1 MTFPV
6 MGTGY
11 GAVHQAGAV
20 HHRRGSGQGGGLLRA
35 RAAVAAALCLSGL
48 AALLAYQAGHRGL
61 ESRHAV
67 ALEEEIGSF
76 GTALNGRQVEDA
88 DAEFEDEFGEDPGHV
103 SRGEIRFNA
112 ALRALGG
119 RNPAYERRHRARFSV
134 ERRPNLAAR
143 WTAIPEPEEKKPA
156 KVEVKVVE
164 APAPAP
170 VSRLGMSDSEAR
182 NDLNSYF
189 STLSQQV
196 KDQEKKHAEQVLGEL
211 SGDSANAEGS
221 SGGGSNGNSARQSL
235 SGAKTHVQQV
245 ADQKVSALMK
255 LVKKAAASKQF
266 QEALVDASRD
276 TYRGSVVDDFE

>member
-1 MTFPV
+1 MRVVTR
-6 MGTGY
+6 
-11 GAVHQAGAV
+11 AVVQAGD
-20 HHRRGSGQGGGLLRA
+20 
-35 RAAVAAALCLSGL
+35 
-48 AALLAYQAGHRGL
+48 RGL

-119 RNPAYERRHRARFSV
+119 RNPAYERRHRARFSE

-164 APAPAP
+164 APAAAP

-211 SGDSANAEGS
+211 SGDSAAAES
-221 SGGGSNGNSARQSL
+221 SSSGGSNGNSARQSL
-235 SGAKTHVQQV
+235 SGAKTHGQQV

-276 TYRGSVVDDFE
+276 TYRGSVVGDFE